1 MKFTIDEQLTKLRLD
16 KYLTEK
22 IDKSRSQIKKDIEA
36 GLVLI
41 NNKKAKV
48 HQFLNEGDV
57 IKIKA
62 QNSKLETRI
71 LHDDS
76 KKVKI
81 KTVIKNLFAKKEKM
95 PEIKVIE
102 KNDDYLIIEKP
113 TGLLVHPTLKN
124 EPNTLIDLLIKKFP
138 ELKKIG
144 DSVALEKNDQI
155 FRPSIVHR
163 LDKDVSGLMI
173 VPRNQDAFDYFK
185 SQFKLRKIYKG
196 YVTLVHGAL
205 EKNDDIIDFEISR
218 GVNSGRMAAH
228 PEGSGKGKP
237 SATQFKVLKKFLK
250 FTLVEAR
257 PLTGRTNQIRV
268 HFFAY
273 GHPIVGDVLYQ
284 SKIKGQKSKIKLN
297 RIFLHAQKLSFTDN
311 NGEEKSFE
319 SPLPEKLETILSNL
333 KKTN

>member
-1 MKFTIDEQLTKLRLD
+1 MKFTIAEQVKKLRLD
-16 KYLTEK
+16 KFLTEK

-36 GLVLI
+36 GLVLV

-48 HQFLNEGDV
+48 HQFLNEKDV
-57 IKIKA
+57 IKVKT
-62 QNSKLETRI
+62 QSSNLETRI
-71 LHDDS
+71 LSDDS
-76 KKVKI
+76 KTVKI
-81 KTVIKNLFAKKEKM
+81 KTVIKNLFAKKEKL
-95 PEIKVIE
+95 PEIKVVE

-113 TGLLVHPTLKN
+113 AGLLVHPTLKN

-144 DSVALEKNDQI
+144 DSVSIERNDQI

-173 VPRNQDAFDYFK
+173 IPRTQKAFDYFK

-196 YVTLVHGAL
+196 YVALVY
-205 EKNDDIIDFEISR
+205 EVIDKDEDIIDFEISR
-218 GVNSGRMAAH
+218 GVNTGRMVSH

-237 SATQFKVLKKFLK
+237 SATQFYILKRFVN

-273 GHPIVGDVLYQ
+273 GHPIVGDELYKIN
-284 SKIKGQKSKIKLN
+284 SKSRITLD
-297 RIFLHAQKLSFTDN
+297 RIFLHAKTLKFTDPS
-311 NGEEKSFE
+311 GEEKAFE
-319 SPLPEKLETILSNL
+319 SELPEQLQECLNIQK
-333 KKTN
+333 